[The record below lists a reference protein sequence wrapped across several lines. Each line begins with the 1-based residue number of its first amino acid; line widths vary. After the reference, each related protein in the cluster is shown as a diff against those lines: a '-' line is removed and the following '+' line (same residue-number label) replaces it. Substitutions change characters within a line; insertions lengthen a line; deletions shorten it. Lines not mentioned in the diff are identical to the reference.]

1 MSQEDLGYTPYFQD
15 EPAIEEVAVE
25 EAEVVVVVAEPEVA
39 AEPIAKSKKSPA
51 AAVEPEVVYSPPAS
65 SALEL
70 GDVRLSSLK
79 FESNSVNSLS
89 VALVQERL
97 IELGFFD
104 AGTNNRGWLGAET
117 KKALAD
123 FAGLSV
129 EEVVVDSEELIK
141 RLFAGT
147 QVSVSN

>member
-1 MSQEDLGYTPYFQD
+1 
-15 EPAIEEVAVE
+15 
-25 EAEVVVVVAEPEVA
+25 
-39 AEPIAKSKKSPA
+39 
-51 AAVEPEVVYSPPAS
+51 
-65 SALEL
+65 
-70 GDVRLSSLK
+70 
-79 FESNSVNSLS
+79 VNSQS

-97 IELGFFD
+97 VELGFFD
-104 AGTNNRGWLGAET
+104 AGSNNRGWLGAET

>member
-15 EPAIEEVAVE
+15 EPAVEEVAVE
-25 EAEVVVVVAEPEVA
+25 EAEVVVVAEPEVA

-51 AAVEPEVVYSPPAS
+51 AVVEPEVVYSPPAS

-70 GDVRLSSLK
+70 GDVRLSSLV
-79 FESNSVNSLS
+79 FEANSVNSQS

-97 IELGFFD
+97 VELGFFD
-104 AGTNNRGWLGAET
+104 AGSNNRGWLGAET

-147 QVSVSN
+147 QVSVSK

>member
-25 EAEVVVVVAEPEVA
+25 EAEVVIVAEPEVA

-70 GDVRLSSLK
+70 GDVRLSSLV
-79 FESNSVNSLS
+79 FEANSVNSQS

-97 IELGFFD
+97 VELGFFD
-104 AGTNNRGWLGAET
+104 AGSNNRGWLGAET